1 MSRGESFLFN
11 RSTITDCLKSLQD
24 NGWRIA
30 MDSKKSVGVKTFWYT
45 DMLVMPK
52 LVTIVTTINGDGIV
66 NAAPYSL
73 GTPYNVVQK
82 KPQMLLGMRKASHSC
97 KNVIETKEFVINLP
111 SWELM
116 DEVMTTAQAFP
127 KGENELLHTNLTS
140 IPSMKVKPPSIKEC
154 SQHIECRLENIIE
167 LEAGMAFVIGN
178 IVDIVVDEGL
188 IALGRNERIRAIDPP
203 IYLGDEKRK
212 YFYFG
217 NVGET
222 RMIELK
228 QPNKVKNSR
237 AITKMPWDEE
247 ALQVI
252 AKLPAGIVE
261 MVIELVEDEAQKSGL
276 NEISYDFYKGI
287 EEQYAPKDVQERF
300 D

>member
-1 MSRGESFLFN
+1 
-11 RSTITDCLKSLQD
+11 
-24 NGWRIA
+24 

-45 DMLVMPK
+45 DILVMPK

-73 GTPYNVVQK
+73 GTPYNLVEK

-111 SWELM
+111 SWDLM
-116 DEVMTTAQAFP
+116 DEVMKTAKAFP
-127 KGENELLHTNLTS
+127 RGEDELAHTSLTKV
-140 IPSMKVKPPSIKEC
+140 PSKKVKPPSIKEC
-154 SQHIECRLENIIE
+154 SQHIECRLENMIE

-178 IVDIVVDEGL
+178 IVDIVVDEEL
-188 IALGRNERIRAIDPP
+188 IKMGRGERIRAVNPP

-217 NVGET
+217 NVGEK
-222 RMIELK
+222 RMIELQ
-228 QPNKVKNSR
+228 QPDRVKNPTV
-237 AITKMPWDEE
+237 ATKMLWDEA
-247 ALQVI
+247 ALKLI
-252 AKLPAGIVE
+252 AKIPPSMAE
-261 MVIELVEDEAQKSGL
+261 MVIEMVEDEAQKKGL
-276 NEISYDFYKGI
+276 TEVSYDFYKDM